1 MFKEID
7 FAGFD
12 GREEKLQKIIRYNME
27 RRTPMHYRTNDL
39 IHSKRVHLLVN
50 DILPTIAPIYNNGLN
65 PSKALTLALVH
76 DDAEILTG
84 DVQLYYKDR
93 MSLEQ
98 LTELKLKEKQAIEQL
113 SKNWPEKIDNF
124 SYKELLCHALYK
136 NCLEAQVVSYCDKID
151 GFCEAVHEIY
161 AGNQKFTGSAV
172 AYVKKLNQFPEKFPL
187 LNKIIPSNH
196 PFLVLPKELNLEN
209 MPKETRFHTLE
220 TIKNLSG
227 ISHYDRWKELT
238 IKYFGAAL
246 LLEVKEL

>member
-39 IHSKRVHLLVN
+39 IHSKRVHFLVN

-98 LTELKLKEKQAIEQL
+98 LTELELKEEQAIEQL
-113 SKNWPEKIDNF
+113 SKIWPEKINNF
-124 SYKELLCHALYK
+124 SYKELLSHALHK

-172 AYVKKLNQFPEKFPL
+172 AYLKKLNQFPEKFPL
-187 LNKIIPSNH
+187 LKKILPLNH
-196 PFLVLPKELNLEN
+196 PLLFPLKELNLQN
-209 MPKETRFHTLE
+209 MLEGTQFHTLE
-220 TIKNLSG
+220 TIKNQTE
-227 ISHYDRWKELT
+227 IPHYNRWKELT
-238 IKYFGAAL
+238 IKYFGVSL
-246 LLEVKEL
+246 LLEVKEP

>member
-98 LTELKLKEKQAIEQL
+98 LTELKLKEKQAIEDMKL
-113 SKNWPEKIDNF
+113 IKFIEKDYDGTIADGTPKHWHSFHVLAGKN
-124 SYKELLCHALYK
+124 
-136 NCLEAQVVSYCDKID
+136 
-151 GFCEAVHEIY
+151 
-161 AGNQKFTGSAV
+161 
-172 AYVKKLNQFPEKFPL
+172 
-187 LNKIIPSNH
+187 
-196 PFLVLPKELNLEN
+196 
-209 MPKETRFHTLE
+209 
-220 TIKNLSG
+220 
-227 ISHYDRWKELT
+227 
-238 IKYFGAAL
+238 
-246 LLEVKEL
+246 